1 MGRRERIEEEF
12 ELGEEQEAVR
22 EYEALTE
29 SFLAITASLIADE
42 VVQLVQG
49 RAGFGVDLGAGP
61 GNLVKEMATRLPHV
75 FMIGLD
81 ISLPMA
87 QRGRERARAEGMG
100 NVAFVVAD
108 VHRLPFKSRSL
119 GVIVSH
125 GSMHHWRRL
134 DIALSE
140 VKQVLAENG
149 FIYISDLRRD
159 APQAVVK
166 RIIDLL
172 SERQARAFLHSVR
185 AAYTMEEL
193 STLVQ
198 EAGLAH
204 IRVEPENFSRRT
216 IMRNMQELRRSP
228 MRGIRQ
234 VSLNLR
240 LVGGGG

>member
-1 MGRRERIEEEF
+1 MDRRERIEEEF
-12 ELGEEQEAVR
+12 EVGEEQEAVR

-29 SFLAITASLIADE
+29 GFLAITASLIADE

-75 FMIGLD
+75 FIIGLD

-140 VKQVLAENG
+140 VKQVSAENG

-166 RIIDLL
+166 RITDLL
-172 SERQARAFLHSVR
+172 NERQARAFLHSVR
-185 AAYTMEEL
+185 AAYTVEEL
-193 STLVQ
+193 STWVQ

-216 IMRNMQELRRSP
+216 IMRNMQELKRSP

-234 VSLNLR
+234 ASLNLR

>member
-1 MGRRERIEEEF
+1 
-12 ELGEEQEAVR
+12 
-22 EYEALTE
+22 
-29 SFLAITASLIADE
+29 
-42 VVQLVQG
+42 
-49 RAGFGVDLGAGP
+49 
-61 GNLVKEMATRLPHV
+61 
-75 FMIGLD
+75 
-81 ISLPMA
+81 
-87 QRGRERARAEGMG
+87 
-100 NVAFVVAD
+100 
-108 VHRLPFKSRSL
+108 HRLPFKSRSL

-166 RIIDLL
+166 GITDLL
-172 SERQARAFLHSVR
+172 NERQARAFLHSVR